1 MFKRLARSV
10 QFNFS
15 HVFEGVVWN
24 MLVSSPRD
32 GLLILEVRDKE
43 RKRVSFS
50 AIESSTGNFIW
61 RDKSFEES
69 WWINL
74 GAVSDNV
81 VVFTVYLETNNP
93 DKKGVFAYHIFED
106 RMLWWHND
114 FSLVSV
120 ANGIV
125 EGISAKYGFRNTTL
139 DIMTGQEVSGK
150 KGEPQAHTSVIRP
163 HQYLAEHS
171 YFNTVRI
178 FLEQKFNL
186 SPLIALE
193 YLEHDSVVF
202 ISFYVQE
209 NELAN
214 YLIIISADGNLLVKE
229 KLDEQ
234 LKGIGLDTFFIL
246 SGCVFFVKNRAEL
259 VSYKIV

>member
-1 MFKRLARSV
+1 MARSV

-24 MLVSSPRD
+24 MLVSPGD
-32 GLLILEVRDKE
+32 GILILEVRNSQ
-43 RKRVSFS
+43 RKQVTFS
-50 AIESSTGNFIW
+50 ALEGQTGKFIW
-61 RDKSFEES
+61 RDKGFDED

-74 GAVSDNV
+74 GAVSNNV

-93 DKKGVFAYHIFED
+93 DKKGVFAYHLFED
-106 RMLWWHND
+106 RMLWWNND

-120 ANGIV
+120 SNGIV
-125 EGISAKYGFRNTTL
+125 AGVSSKYGFRNVIL
-139 DIMTGQEVSGK
+139 DIMTGREVSKTG
-150 KGEPQAHTSVIRP
+150 GEQQVNIEVIRP

-171 YFNTVRI
+171 YFNTVKI

-186 SPLIALE
+186 SPCVALE
-193 YLEHDSVVF
+193 YLEYDSIVF

-214 YLIIISADGNLLVKE
+214 YLIMISADGNLLVKE

-246 SGCVFFVKNRAEL
+246 SSCVFFVKNRAEL

>member
-1 MFKRLARSV
+1 MARSV
-10 QFNFS
+10 QFNFL
-15 HVFEGVVWN
+15 HVFEGVIWN
-24 MLVSSPRD
+24 MLVSP
-32 GLLILEVRDKE
+32 GHGILVVEVRDKE
-43 RKRVSFS
+43 RKRVTFS
-50 AIESSTGNFIW
+50 ALDSRDGKFIW
-61 RDKSFEES
+61 RDKSFDES

-81 VVFTVYLETNNP
+81 IVFTVYMETNNP

-106 RMLWWHND
+106 RMLWWNND
-114 FSLVSV
+114 FSIVSV
-120 ANGIV
+120 SNAVV
-125 EGISAKYGFRNTTL
+125 EGVSSKYGFRQVTL
-139 DIMTGQEVSGK
+139 DIMTGQEISGK
-150 KGEPQAHTSVIRP
+150 HGEQPAHAPVTRP
-163 HQYLAEHS
+163 HQFLAEHS
-171 YFNTVRI
+171 YFGTVKT

-186 SPLIALE
+186 SPLISLE
-193 YLEHDSVVF
+193 YLEHDSLVF

-214 YLIIISADGNLLVKE
+214 YLIILSADGSLLVKE

>member
-1 MFKRLARSV
+1 MARSV

-15 HVFEGVVWN
+15 YVFEGVIWN
-24 MLVSSPRD
+24 MLVSP
-32 GLLILEVRDKE
+32 GHGTLVLEVRDKE
-43 RKRVSFS
+43 RKRVTFS
-50 AIESSTGNFIW
+50 ALDSRGGKFIW
-61 RDKSFEES
+61 RDKSFDES

-81 VVFTVYLETNNP
+81 IVFTVYMETNNP

-106 RMLWWHND
+106 RMLWWNND
-114 FSLVSV
+114 FSIVSV
-120 ANGIV
+120 SNAVV
-125 EGISAKYGFRNTTL
+125 EDVSSKYGFRQATL

-150 KGEPQAHTSVIRP
+150 QVEQSAHAPVTRP

-171 YFNTVRI
+171 YFGTVKT

-186 SPLIALE
+186 SPLISLE
-193 YLEHDSVVF
+193 YLEHDSLVF

-214 YLIIISADGNLLVKE
+214 YLIIISADGSLLVKE

-234 LKGIGLDTFFIL
+234 LKGIGLGTFFIL
-246 SGCVFFVKNRAEL
+246 SSCVIFVKNKGEL

>member
-1 MFKRLARSV
+1 MARSV

-15 HVFEGVVWN
+15 HVFEGVIWN
-24 MLVSSPRD
+24 MLVSQGD
-32 GLLILEVRDKE
+32 GILVLEVRDSQ
-43 RKRVSFS
+43 RKKVTFS
-50 AIESSTGNFIW
+50 ALESQTGKFIW
-61 RDKSFEES
+61 RDKSFDED

-74 GAVSDNV
+74 GAISNNV

-106 RMLWWHND
+106 RMLWWNND

-120 ANGIV
+120 SNGIV
-125 EGISAKYGFRNTTL
+125 EGISYKYGVQKLIL
-139 DIMTGQEVSGK
+139 DIMTGKEVSE
-150 KGEPQAHTSVIRP
+150 KGREQQVATDVIRP
-163 HQYLAEHS
+163 HQYLSEHS
-171 YFNTVRI
+171 YFNTVKI

-186 SPLIALE
+186 SPLKALE
-193 YLEHDSVVF
+193 YLEHDSIIF

-209 NELAN
+209 VELAN
-214 YLIIISADGNLLVKE
+214 YLIMISADGNLLVKE

-259 VSYKIV
+259 VSYRIV

>member
-1 MFKRLARSV
+1 M
-10 QFNFS
+10 
-15 HVFEGVVWN
+15 
-24 MLVSSPRD
+24 SPD
-32 GLLILEVRDKE
+32 GGILILEVRDSE
-43 RKRVSFS
+43 RKRVTFS
-50 AIESSTGNFIW
+50 ALDSKSGKFIW
-61 RDKSFEES
+61 RDKSFDET

-93 DKKGVFAYHIFED
+93 DKKGVFAYHIFEGK
-106 RMLWWHND
+106 MLWWHND

-120 ANGIV
+120 SAGVV
-125 EGISAKYGFRNTTL
+125 EGISSKYGHRSIML
-139 DIMTGQEVSGK
+139 DILTGREVSEK
-150 KGEPQAHTSVIRP
+150 RGEQSNTELIRP

-171 YFNTVRI
+171 YFSTVKI

-186 SPLIALE
+186 LPLMALE
-193 YLEHDSVVF
+193 YLEHESVVF

-209 NELAN
+209 KGLAN
-214 YLIIISADGNLLVKE
+214 YLIMISADGNVLAKE

-234 LKGIGLDTFFIL
+234 LKGIGLGTFFIL
-246 SGCVFFVKNRAEL
+246 SSCVFFVKNRGEL

>member
-1 MFKRLARSV
+1 
-10 QFNFS
+10 
-15 HVFEGVVWN
+15 
-24 MLVSSPRD
+24 MLVSPGD
-32 GLLILEVRDKE
+32 EILVLEVRDKE
-43 RKRVSFS
+43 RKRVTFS
-50 AIESSTGNFIW
+50 ACESRTGKFIW
-61 RDKSFEES
+61 RDKSFDES

-120 ANGIV
+120 SNGIV
-125 EGISAKYGFRNTTL
+125 EGISSKYGFRNLTL
-139 DIMTGQEVSGK
+139 DIMTGKELSEK
-150 KGEPQAHTSVIRP
+150 KDKEQLHISVIRP

-171 YFNTVRI
+171 YFDTVKI

-186 SPLIALE
+186 SPVMALE
-193 YLEHDSVVF
+193 YLEHDSVIF

-214 YLIIISADGNLLVKE
+214 YLIVISADGNLLVKE